1 MSADHPTREAI
12 LDVKL
17 LLGILRS
24 LALNCRAAIAV
35 VCPQL
40 AHSGGPGMSAPAPLL
55 GAMRT

>member
-24 LALNCRAAIAV
+24 LALNCRAAFAIA
-35 VCPQL
+35 CPEL
-40 AHSGGPGMSAPAPLL
+40 SE
-55 GAMRT
+55 